1 MTVLSPIP
9 VLEFDG
15 VSRVYAARGR
25 GSDAG
30 QVVALNSVS
39 LRIGAGEFVGIVGPS
54 GGGKSTLLNLAGAL
68 DHPTSGRVLYGGRP
82 IPEFGPVS
90 FRRHHVGFVF
100 QDYHLLASRSARD
113 NVALGLMFT
122 GASRR
127 QAQSEAREWLQ
138 RLGLAD
144 RADHIPSTLS
154 GGECQRV
161 AIARAMIKRPALLLA
176 DEPTG
181 NLDQS
186 SRRDVLTAMSRLHR
200 EFGTTV
206 LMVTHT
212 PAEAQA
218 FCSRMVTIDR
228 HVVHEE
234 LLTSR
239 VS

>member
-1 MTVLSPIP
+1 MTVSTHNS

-25 GSDAG
+25 ASDAG
-30 QVVALNSVS
+30 QVVALNGVS

-54 GGGKSTLLNLAGAL
+54 GGGKSTLLNLGGAL
-68 DHPTSGRVLYGGRP
+68 DRPTTGRVLYAGRP
-82 IPEFGPVS
+82 ISDFGAVS

-100 QDYHLLASRSARD
+100 QNYHLLANRSARD
-113 NVALGLMFT
+113 NVALGLMLT
-122 GASRR
+122 GTSRR
-127 QAQSEAREWLQ
+127 QAQSDARDWLQ

-144 RADHIPSTLS
+144 RADHIPSMLS

-186 SRRDVLTAMSRLHR
+186 SRLDVLTAMSRLHR

-218 FCSRMVTIDR
+218 YCSRLVTIDR

-234 LLTSR
+234 LLTAS
-239 VS
+239 VF

>member
-1 MTVLSPIP
+1 MTVQSQTPI
-9 VLEFDG
+9 LEFDG

-25 GSDAG
+25 GSAAG
-30 QVVALNSVS
+30 QVVALNGVS
-39 LRIGAGEFVGIVGPS
+39 LRISAGEFVGIVGPS
-54 GGGKSTLLNLAGAL
+54 GGGKTTLLNLAGTL
-68 DHPTSGRVLYGGRP
+68 DLPTSGRVLYAGRP
-82 IPEFGPVS
+82 ISDFGPVS

-113 NVALGLMFT
+113 NVALGLMLT

-127 QAQSEAREWLQ
+127 QAQSEARDWLQ

-144 RADHIPSTLS
+144 RGDHIPSNLS

-186 SRRDVLTAMSRLHR
+186 SRRDLQHLQHGARVR
-200 EFGTTV
+200 GTS
-206 LMVTHT
+206 HGG
-212 PAEAQA
+212 
-218 FCSRMVTIDR
+218 DR
-228 HVVHEE
+228 HSPSHRCFHVASHRH
-234 LLTSR
+234 LLTGGNLR
-239 VS
+239 GLGRRDG